1 MSAANSAKAVS
12 AKSGTAPILEVRGL
26 AKTFPVRAGALQ
38 RKVGEV
44 RAVDGIDF
52 AVRRGE
58 TLGLVGESG
67 CGKTTVGR
75 LILRLIEP
83 TAGSIVFD
91 GTDITKLSGSA
102 LKAFRRRAQIVFQDP
117 FASLDPRSTVAD
129 AVGEGL
135 RIHGLGSSAEREAK
149 VTKVLDMVGLRP
161 ESARRYPHEFSGGQ
175 RQRIGIAR
183 ALVLDPELLV
193 LDEPVSALDV
203 SIQAQVLNLLSELQK
218 ELGLSYLFIAHNLG
232 VVEHLCDRIA
242 VMYLGRI
249 VETAPATE
257 LFAAPSHPYAQALLS
272 AVPEPDRRDRRDRI
286 ILEGDVPS
294 PSK

>member
-1 MSAANSAKAVS
+1 MTRANLARSAGTS
-12 AKSGTAPILEVRGL
+12 SGGAPILEVRGL

-52 AVRRGE
+52 EVRRGE

-91 GTDITKLSGSA
+91 GTDITRLSGSA

-117 FASLDPRSTVAD
+117 FASLDPRATVAD

-135 RIHGLGSSAEREAK
+135 RIHGLGSGAEREEK
-149 VTKVLDMVGLRP
+149 VAKVLDMVGLRP
-161 ESARRYPHEFSGGQ
+161 ESARRYPHEFSGE
-175 RQRIGIAR
+175 IGR
-183 ALVLDPELLV
+183 AHV
-193 LDEPVSALDV
+193 
-203 SIQAQVLNLLSELQK
+203 
-218 ELGLSYLFIAHNLG
+218 
-232 VVEHLCDRIA
+232 
-242 VMYLGRI
+242 
-249 VETAPATE
+249 
-257 LFAAPSHPYAQALLS
+257 
-272 AVPEPDRRDRRDRI
+272 
-286 ILEGDVPS
+286 
-294 PSK
+294 

>member
-1 MSAANSAKAVS
+1 M
-12 AKSGTAPILEVRGL
+12 SGTAPILEVHGL

-52 AVRRGE
+52 AVHRGE

-91 GTDITKLSGSA
+91 GTDITKLSGGA

-117 FASLDPRSTVAD
+117 FASLDPRATVAD

-135 RIHGLGSSAEREAK
+135 RIHGLGSGTEREAK
-149 VTKVLDMVGLRP
+149 VAKVLDMVGLRP

-175 RQRIGIAR
+175 RQIGR
-183 ALVLDPELLV
+183 AHV
-193 LDEPVSALDV
+193 
-203 SIQAQVLNLLSELQK
+203 
-218 ELGLSYLFIAHNLG
+218 
-232 VVEHLCDRIA
+232 
-242 VMYLGRI
+242 
-249 VETAPATE
+249 
-257 LFAAPSHPYAQALLS
+257 
-272 AVPEPDRRDRRDRI
+272 
-286 ILEGDVPS
+286 
-294 PSK
+294 